1 MRLSLTLRARQDR
14 VWDDATTRRQ
24 MAKVV
29 TRIAAHLTKKH
40 HCGDGTSY
48 KYDPDTHVSASF
60 EKMSPGKACG
70 LIGFSPL
77 TSFEKD
83 AVWQR
88 VAGELDDTWSCVAV
102 RSDGNPLGGP
112 SEEDSLNEGAAL
124 SAFTVTSN
132 RRYVE
137 GFKESQGRTHADE
150 KEGERSKVMRCG
162 SQEYLLQVLYPGS
175 GSEQDAIRK
184 YSEKHQAGPDSLA
197 KRFEDSVRRA
207 LKCEK

>member
-1 MRLSLTLRARQDR
+1 
-14 VWDDATTRRQ
+14 

-29 TRIAAHLTKKH
+29 TRIAAHLTKEH

-48 KYDPDTHVSASF
+48 KYDLDAHVSASF
-60 EKMSPGKACG
+60 EKMPPGKACG
-70 LIGFSPL
+70 LSGFSPL

-112 SEEDSLNEGAAL
+112 SEEDSLNEGTTL

-132 RRYVE
+132 RRYLE
-137 GFKESQGRTHADE
+137 GFKKSHGRTYADE
-150 KEGERSKVMRCG
+150 EEGTRSKVMRCG
-162 SQEYLLQVLYPGS
+162 GEEYLLQVMYPGS
-175 GSEQDAIRK
+175 ESDQDAIRK
-184 YSEKHQAGPDSLA
+184 YSEKHQAGPDSLV
-197 KRFEDSVRRA
+197 KRFEGSVRRA